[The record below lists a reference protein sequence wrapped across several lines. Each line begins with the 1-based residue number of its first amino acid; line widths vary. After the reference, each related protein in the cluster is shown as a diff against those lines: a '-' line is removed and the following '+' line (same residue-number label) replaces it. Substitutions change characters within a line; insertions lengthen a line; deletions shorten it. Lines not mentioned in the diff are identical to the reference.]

1 MDEALGM
8 NESPEVSLPRVYL
21 DNAATSW
28 PKSAAV
34 LEAAEKFIRE
44 CGATSGRG
52 AYRSAM
58 LADRW
63 LTDARHHLAQLL
75 NAADA
80 QSIAVCSSGTHALN
94 AALWGLL
101 RPGDHVITS
110 SMEHNSLLRPLK
122 QLETQHAI
130 RVSIVPCD
138 ADGFADPHAAD
149 ELICVDTRW
158 IAIGHASN
166 VTGRVQA
173 LNRWRDLARRANA
186 KLIVDAS
193 QTLGYIP
200 IDVQASGIDVL
211 AAAGHK
217 GLRGLAGTGLLMVAR
232 ELQSQLR
239 PLMFGGTGMASEQLE
254 MGQSWPQSVEVGNLN
269 MPGVVS
275 LAVAA
280 EECLR
285 AQQAIASSTDDITL
299 PGWLAPFQ
307 QLVAGLKQFPQIRM
321 IGWDS
326 APIQISRHTPC
337 AVAPAA
343 PTAVAPTA
351 VAPTAVAPTAAT
363 HANPSHDISIER
375 IPVVSMQVAGWDVH
389 DLASVLDSS
398 FGIEV
403 RAGWHCAALVHEA
416 LGTADSGG
424 TLRLSPSASTTSQE
438 IDWTLAAFHEIL
450 GLE

>member
-1 MDEALGM
+1 M
-8 NESPEVSLPRVYL
+8 NESSDAPLRRVYL

-28 PKSAAV
+28 PKSSAAV
-34 LEAAEKFIRE
+34 EAAERFIHE

-63 LTDARHHLAQLL
+63 LADARHHLARLL

-80 QSIAVCSSGTHALN
+80 ESIAVCSSGTHALN

-101 RPGDHVITS
+101 QPGDHVVTS
-110 SMEHNSLLRPLK
+110 AIEHNSLLRPLK
-122 QLETQHAI
+122 QLETHHAV

-138 ADGFADPHAAD
+138 ADGFVDPRAAD
-149 ELICVDTRW
+149 ELICEDTRW

-166 VTGRVQA
+166 VSGRIQA
-173 LNRWRDLARRANA
+173 LAPWRDLARRVNA
-186 KLIVDAS
+186 RLLVDAS

-200 IDVQASGIDVL
+200 IDVQASGIDAL

-239 PLMFGGTGMASEQLE
+239 PLMFGGTGMASEQLQ

-275 LAVAA
+275 LSVAA
-280 EECLR
+280 AECQR
-285 AQQAIASSTDDITL
+285 AQQSLIENSAAIAQ
-299 PGWLAPFQ
+299 PAWRAPLQ
-307 QLVAGLKQFPQIRM
+307 RLVSGLKQFPAIRL
-321 IGWDS
+321 IGWDGQ
-326 APIQISRHTPC
+326 AGGEWDR
-337 AVAPAA
+337 V
-343 PTAVAPTA
+343 
-351 VAPTAVAPTAAT
+351 
-363 HANPSHDISIER
+363 DR
-375 IPVVSMQVAGWDVH
+375 IPVVSLQVAGWDVH

-403 RAGWHCAALVHEA
+403 RAGWHCAALVHDA

-424 TLRLSPSASTTSQE
+424 TLRLSPGPSTTPEE

-450 GLE
+450 G